1 MDIETINKLEQAVVE
16 VLKLDDWDLTWSS
29 GKYEHYDAS
38 GYTPKGHKC
47 VIEMKFRKKYYETKL
62 LEKYKYDKL
71 MEMDE
76 EIVKLYFV
84 NDTKGN
90 YLFWLNEMD
99 LGDITDMWC
108 PDTTLWTKKKV
119 LKPCYLLK
127 ENDATIINRNED

>member
-1 MDIETINKLEQAVVE
+1 MELKEIHKLEQAVVHLLNLDE
-16 VLKLDDWDLTWSS
+16 WKLEWSS
-29 GKYEHYDAS
+29 AKYEHYDAS
-38 GYTPKGHKC
+38 GYTPKGNKC

-76 EIVKLYFV
+76 DIVKLYFV

-90 YLFWLNEMD
+90 YMFWLNEITLD
-99 LGDITDMWC
+99 DPTDMWC

-119 LKPCYLLK
+119 LKPCYMLK
-127 ENDATIINRNED
+127 ETDAAIINHNEE

>member
-1 MDIETINKLEQAVVE
+1 MDINAVHRLEQAVVH
-16 VLKLDDWDLTWSS
+16 VLNLDDWQLTWSS
-29 GKYEHYDAS
+29 AKYEHYDAS
-38 GYTPKGHKC
+38 GYTPKGKKC

-76 EIVKLYFV
+76 DIVKLYFV

-90 YLFWLNEMD
+90 YMFWLNEITLD
-99 LGDITDMWC
+99 STTDMWC

-119 LKPCYLLK
+119 MKPCYLLK
-127 ENDATIINRNED
+127 ETDAAIINYNPK